1 MSKFY
6 VIKKK
11 NKSGEGTHLEMR
23 VNLGYA
29 DKVVSFEKV
38 LIAEILG
45 LTMKDLETAEVDKQW
60 EVK

>member
-1 MSKFY
+1 
-6 VIKKK
+6 
-11 NKSGEGTHLEMR
+11 MR